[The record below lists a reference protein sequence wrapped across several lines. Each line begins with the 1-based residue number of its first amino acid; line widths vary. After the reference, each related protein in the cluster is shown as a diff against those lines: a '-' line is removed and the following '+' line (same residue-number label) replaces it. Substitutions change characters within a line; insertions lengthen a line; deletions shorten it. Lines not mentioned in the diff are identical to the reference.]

1 MTQFERSIVL
11 AVLGV
16 AGILVFV
23 FVILKG
29 A

>member
-1 MTQFERSIVL
+1 MTQFERFIVL

-16 AGILVFV
+16 AGILVFA